1 MDPVTIVIPTY
12 NRSGKL
18 LETLDALALQDV
30 LDFQVL
36 ISDDGSTDDTKKKV
50 EEKKATLP
58 FTVDYFFH
66 LNGGASASTNLA
78 VERAKEGLI
87 ILLDDDILP
96 ARDTI
101 SRHIRFHREHSGSI
115 LSGSADTDAQRTV
128 TDVQRYKLFMEMEW
142 KKIRPDANKLISIDF
157 NNFII
162 TTANMSFP
170 KAVFQKLGGFNIALR
185 DGYDVDFGFRALLAH
200 VLLYFDGTVKSIHND
215 QINLRYYAKR
225 QKAYMDS
232 KRIIFS
238 SYPELRKKFNTDFD
252 PEVPLYK
259 SFFYSLLKL
268 KLAVDFFESKT
279 FATVFP
285 KPFRYR
291 IYGSTIAALTFKQ

>member
-18 LETLDALALQDV
+18 LETLDALAMQDTT
-30 LDFQVL
+30 DFHVI
-36 ISDDGSTDDTKKKV
+36 ISDDGSSDKTKTFV
-50 EEKKATLP
+50 EEKKESLP
-58 FTVDYFFH
+58 FSLDYFYH
-66 LNGGASASTNLA
+66 PNGGASESTNIG
-78 VERAKEGLI
+78 VESAANGLI

-101 SRHIRFHREHSGSI
+101 SKHIQFHRGHPGSI
-115 LSGSADTDAQRTV
+115 LSGSADTDANLTV

-142 KKIRPDANKLISIDF
+142 KKLRPDANKLISIDF

-170 KAVFQKLGGFNIALR
+170 RSIFQQLAGFNTGLR
-185 DGYDVDFGFRALLAH
+185 DGYDVDFGFRALLAG
-200 VLLYFDGTVKSIHND
+200 VPIYFDGTVKSIHND

-238 SYPELRKKFNTDFD
+238 NYPGLREKINLDFELK
-252 PEVPLYK
+252 VPFYK
-259 SFFYSLLKL
+259 SAFYNVLKL
-268 KLAVDFFESKT
+268 KVAVRFFESKT
-279 FATVFP
+279 FAAVFP
-285 KPFRYR
+285 RALRYR
-291 IYGSTIAALTFKQ
+291 IYGSTIAALTLSQ